1 MEILGYTLLVAIV
14 ILAIA
19 NLIMVIIN
27 LLN

>member
-27 LLN
+27 LSK